1 MARKTKARETFSRYD
16 TADYLKT
23 EDDVAAY
30 LEAVME
36 EAGDDAAF
44 VAQALGTVARARGM
58 VKLARDTGLTR
69 EGLYKALSADG
80 NPSFGTVL
88 KVMRALGLKLAPQRL
103 GAPARGAKRAASR
116 KLARELIPR

>member
-1 MARKTKARETFSRYD
+1 MARKTKARESFSRYD

-30 LEAVME
+30 LEAIME
-36 EAGDDAAF
+36 EAGDDAAL
-44 VAQALGTVARARGM
+44 VAHALGTVARARGM
-58 VKLARDTGLTR
+58 VQLAKDTGLTR

-88 KVMRALGLKLAPQRL
+88 KVMKALGLRL
-103 GAPARGAKRAASR
+103 EPRRITETPARRTKRRAA
-116 KLARELIPR
+116 